1 MGRKQS
7 TNITLFANA
16 FFDLFCIVE
25 DGRPKGPSP
34 LEQLEAKFA
43 YFEDNPHPGRKFAD
57 YTFPASFGD
66 GFEDL
71 LMAVARKVYTLI
83 PLIAFNQD
91 RELVY
96 IIVSFYS
103 QMHSRRRT
111 SAAPA
116 PESEEH
122 TAPAAPTSTPEDPT
136 TTADAPPAEPKSTMK
151 LEEADAKKGD
161 EDEDME
167 KIYLELDN
175 DMQLEDEVDG

>member
-25 DGRPKGPSP
+25 DGRGVKGPSP

-111 SAAPA
+111 SAAAETEPT
-116 PESEEH
+116 P
-122 TAPAAPTSTPEDPT
+122 PAAPTSTPEEPPKT
-136 TTADAPPAEPKSTMK
+136 EADAQVDVAPAADPKSTMK
-151 LEEADAKKGD
+151 LEKPE